1 MPGKMLSMFLY
12 WCLTTCLQLFY
23 NTNRQNVRKI
33 NSNFSTC
40 TPWFYPVSDQHL
52 TIICDPWET
61 KAFQELITSVP
72 SNQCSDCLPDCRYIQ
87 FMQKDHSKTKGLY
100 STTKHFFLW
109 DRSTIYDARVSSAP
123 FRDCDHTNLGTSV
136 LCDVGRRRGDMNNVD
151 MKNPSI
157 YQEKVLAE
165 YKAQVGS
172 VPPFLKQ
179 QGKKRLQSDLRQDI
193 QSHALHCLT

>member
-1 MPGKMLSMFLY
+1 MHARPASTY
-12 WCLTTCLQLFY
+12 ACTTFVHGEYTC
-23 NTNRQNVRKI
+23 NSCKKI
-33 NSNFSTC
+33 ILKPKAC
-40 TPWFYPVSDQHL
+40 TY
-52 TIICDPWET
+52 C
-61 KAFQELITSVP
+61 
-72 SNQCSDCLPDCRYIQ
+72 
-87 FMQKDHSKTKGLY
+87 
-100 STTKHFFLW
+100 TTKHFFLW

-136 LCDVGRRRGDMNNVD
+136 LCDVGRRRGDMNNVN

-193 QSHALHCLT
+193 PTKSRIG